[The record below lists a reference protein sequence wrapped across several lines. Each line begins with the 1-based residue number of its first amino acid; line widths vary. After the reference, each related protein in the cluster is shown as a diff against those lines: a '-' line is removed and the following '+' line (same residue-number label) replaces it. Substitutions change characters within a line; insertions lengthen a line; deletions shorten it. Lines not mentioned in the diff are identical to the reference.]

1 MCHHYLIGRLPE
13 PTQDDA
19 VEVPP
24 AEDEIPPN
32 PVPQKSLVQA
42 G

>member
-1 MCHHYLIGRLPE
+1 MCQHYLIGRRAE
-13 PTQDDA
+13 PTQDDV

-24 AEDEIPPN
+24 AEDEIPPD
-32 PVPQKSLVQA
+32 PVPEKRLVQA